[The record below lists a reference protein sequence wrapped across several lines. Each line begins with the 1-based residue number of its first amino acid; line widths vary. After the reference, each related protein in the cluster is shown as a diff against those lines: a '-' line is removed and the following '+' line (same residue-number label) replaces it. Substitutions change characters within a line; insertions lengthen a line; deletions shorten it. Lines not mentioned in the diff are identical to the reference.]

1 MFIVRRV
8 ILVAVAAVA
17 VMLVGCQVVPG
28 TGDKSTDAAAAQS
41 FVPASIPGYDATD
54 AASVTDALTK
64 VGAAGSLLTGNIVSA
79 GAIAKLDNMI
89 ACYQS
94 VGAVAAKVYVDK
106 NIASNPNAPKVG
118 VLAVINTTR
127 IQRNLLNCV
136 LNTGASAQAANEIQ
150 PCGGSGEK
158 VVNGETLDYVYAATT
173 PELCTTFQAQFN

>member
-1 MFIVRRV
+1 MFKRL
-8 ILVAVAAVA
+8 ILVAAAVVA
-17 VMLVGCQVVPG
+17 LGACSIVPG

-41 FVPASIPGYDATD
+41 FVPPNIPGYDSTD
-54 AASVTDALTK
+54 AANVTDALTK

-79 GAIAKLDNMI
+79 GAIAKLNNMI

-94 VGAVAAKVYVDK
+94 VGAVAARVYVDK
-106 NIASNPNAPKVG
+106 NIALNPNAPKVG

-127 IQRNLLNCV
+127 IQHNLMSCV

-158 VVNGETLDYVYAATT
+158 VVNNETLNYVYAATT
-173 PELCTTFQAQFN
+173 PELCATFQAQFN